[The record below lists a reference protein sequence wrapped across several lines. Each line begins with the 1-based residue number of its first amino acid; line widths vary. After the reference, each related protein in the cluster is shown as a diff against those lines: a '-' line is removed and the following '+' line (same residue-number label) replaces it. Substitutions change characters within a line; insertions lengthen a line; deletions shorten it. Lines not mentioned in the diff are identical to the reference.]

1 MPTQAGKSK
10 FVSRQQKK
18 QRQKN
23 TSSFL
28 FSYLVILC
36 HTEEFPLETET
47 TSCFLL
53 PCLIIL
59 CHLASSYWAPCLII
73 FRHLASCYKLQKKG
87 VKYNMNNTDDAT
99 RRLNRFLRSLLFVSL
114 SILCDS
120 CHLLNILIIAVR
132 NRPWMTHMLFLQT
145 SLKSMWVSFVCCEFY
160 FETNQT
166 WVIFDFTF
174 AFV

>member
-1 MPTQAGKSK
+1 MPTQAGKSQ

-132 NRPWMTHMLFLQT
+132 NRPWTTHTLSLQT
-145 SLKSMWVSFVCCEFY
+145 SLKSM
-160 FETNQT
+160 
-166 WVIFDFTF
+166 
-174 AFV
+174 